1 MQPPTDRRRAALD
14 ELTPAVRPDAPSTVR
29 LPVTDWGARLDAAR
43 GILDPVL
50 RDRATYAVAIEM
62 YTACCALRAQVDMRG
77 G

>member
-14 ELTPAVRPDAPSTVR
+14 EPTPAVR

>member
-1 MQPPTDRRRAALD
+1 MQPPTDRRRPAA
-14 ELTPAVRPDAPSTVR
+14 APSTVR

-62 YTACCALRAQVDMRG
+62 YTACCALRAQVDMGEAER
-77 G
+77 